1 MAKEDPTIGYMK
13 RMKEILDEIH
23 PEYSFLTEK
32 NLRDQA
38 SRIEKTRMLWTLNMY
53 ILDHKLMNQPTIETT
68 IFRLPIIQT
77 AVVVENHNLI

>member
-53 ILDHKLMNQPTIETT
+53 ILDHKLMN
-68 IFRLPIIQT
+68 
-77 AVVVENHNLI
+77 

>member
-38 SRIEKTRMLWTLNMY
+38 SHIEKTRMLWTLNMY
-53 ILDHKLMNQPTIETT
+53 ILDHKLMNQPTIEIT
-68 IFRLPIIQT
+68 IFRLSIIQT